1 MVASTLTAGSR
12 FLYNLTAKL
21 GVMVRFFVRVGDGS
35 VAEIE
40 TSTVKRFGVGGAE
53 EIALRAASVEDAE
66 TLAKHRRAMFRDMG
80 YQDQAALDSMMAKF
94 LPWLEAKM
102 VSGEYLAWLAVTAE
116 DIAVAGAGLWLMDW
130 PAHMLGSSA
139 RRGNILNV
147 YTEPEFR
154 RRGLARGLVQTA
166 LDWCKLNQV
175 DFVILHAS
183 PEGRGLY
190 ESLGFKAGNEMRIKL

>member
-1 MVASTLTAGSR
+1 
-12 FLYNLTAKL
+12 
-21 GVMVRFFVRVGDGS
+21 MVRARLDRETGRNGRLFFRKGDGL

-40 TSTVKRFGVGGAE
+40 ASTVKRFGVRAE
-53 EIALRAASVEDAE
+53 GIALRPASVDDAK
-66 TLAKHRRAMFRDMG
+66 TIAMHRRAMFRDMG
-80 YQDQAALDSMMAKF
+80 YEDQAALDSMMAKF
-94 LPWLEAKM
+94 LPWLEARM
-102 VSGEYLAWLAVTAE
+102 VSGEYLAWLAVTGE

-139 RRGNILNV
+139 RRGNILNI

-154 RRGLARGLVQTA
+154 RRGLARGLMQAA
-166 LDWCKLNQV
+166 LDWCKLSKV

-183 PEGRGLY
+183 PEGRALY